1 MVCNTGYCS
10 VTLPVSAPVN
20 VVACTFAYLLVE
32 EPMLLVLLESDNR
45 SPVRVAPVDVVTNV
59 ASPLYPKVTP
69 PSASTIIPN
78 EVPS

>member
-1 MVCNTGYCS
+1 MK
-10 VTLPVSAPVN
+10 
-20 VVACTFAYLLVE
+20 VVECTFAYLLEE

-59 ASPLYPKVTP
+59 AVPLYPKVAE
-69 PSASTIIPN
+69 PSASIIIPN